1 MKKLMKTNCITA
13 SIIFILLIS
22 GCTPSLVYSPSINL
36 PPEPLNGGQF
46 QITGGVGMLAEARP
60 HRMDAEIALGQDL
73 TIRYSP
79 FDRFTLQIKGWKDI
93 SNNLEDQRSGASYTN
108 IILLN
113 DINSTIRIGLVPTGA
128 FLFVNNDLEGG
139 GGAMQLAVWL
149 PKYWLINSYI
159 ALGAGFGIR
168 EITDKN
174 NQWGWGYIGNVG
186 IATLIGNHITLNLE
200 ISGIKQ
206 VNEWENITHYILAPS
221 FNVGFQL

>member
-1 MKKLMKTNCITA
+1 MHTKFIAT
-13 SIIFILLIS
+13 SIISLLIVS

-60 HRMDAEIALGQDL
+60 HRMDDEVASGQDL
-73 TIRYSP
+73 TLRYSP

-93 SNNLEDQRSGASYTN
+93 SNNLGEQRSGLSYTN

-113 DINSTIRIGLVPTGA
+113 KINSKIRFGLVPTGA

-139 GGAMQLAVWL
+139 GGAMQLAAWF
-149 PKYWLINSYI
+149 PKYWLINPYV
-159 ALGAGFGIR
+159 AFGAGFGIR
-168 EITDKN
+168 EITDTN

-186 IATLIGNHITLNLE
+186 LATLIRNHITLNME